1 MNKKIYSPKGF
12 QISALHCGLKADNKK
27 DLAVFL
33 SDLPC
38 QVAAG
43 FTTNKVK
50 AAPVLYDQK
59 IVQSGQK
66 VRAVTVNAG
75 NANACTGE
83 IGMMHTQQVAQKTS
97 KLFNGKA
104 DEVLVLSTGVI
115 GVPLP
120 VEKIFLGLEKIE
132 FSNSDDSWHTAAEAI
147 MTTDTRSKIMS
158 VQSKL
163 GYTITGIAKGAG
175 MICPNMATML
185 SVICT
190 DAVLTKEMLTKVSE
204 VWGESFNRIVVDGDM
219 STNDTVLLLANGA
232 TGIEVDIDSDFYLLF
247 SEVCVGLAKKI
258 VGDGE
263 GATKLVKISIEGA
276 KSQKDAEEIARSI
289 ATSPLCKTAFYGAD
303 PNWGRIICAAGY
315 ANAEFI
321 PESASLFLVHG
332 DQKIQLFNNGKS
344 AIYIEEEAITLMEN
358 DEWEIVLDLNL
369 GTKSYWLWTCDL
381 SHEYVT
387 INGHYRT

>member
-1 MNKKIYSPKGF
+1 M
-12 QISALHCGLKADNKK
+12 
-27 DLAVFL
+27 
-33 SDLPC
+33 
-38 QVAAG
+38 
-43 FTTNKVK
+43 
-50 AAPVLYDQK
+50 
-59 IVQSGQK
+59 
-66 VRAVTVNAG
+66 
-75 NANACTGE
+75 
-83 IGMMHTQQVAQKTS
+83 
-97 KLFNGKA
+97 
-104 DEVLVLSTGVI
+104 
-115 GVPLP
+115 
-120 VEKIFLGLEKIE
+120 EKIFSGLEKIK
-132 FSNSDDSWHTAAEAI
+132 FSNSDENWQTAAEAI
-147 MTTDTRSKIMS
+147 MTTDTRPKIMS

-232 TGIEVDIDSDFYLLF
+232 TGIEVDIDSDFYSLF